1 MFLEFLL
8 SLWISFLRVDW
19 RRRALNIIKFCSNK
33 NIEFR
38 RAYVLQ
44 KINGLKMSQILGE
57 WPNRMDVSCLFD
69 RWNDRS
75 RRNSFCRRWSRT
87 VYLCFL
93 TSISYDASQSLYK
106 HCLPRPRLS
115 RKSNSPQLGCQIAHE
130 KHAGLV
136 SYKNLHVTR
145 VPVSS
150 PVASRIDKRRLIF
163 LIHIVLILC
172 PAELIY

>member
-8 SLWISFLRVDW
+8 SLRISFLRVDCQG
-19 RRRALNIIKFCSNK
+19 RALNIIKFYSNK
-33 NIEFR
+33 N
-38 RAYVLQ
+38 VLQ
-44 KINGLKMSQILGE
+44 KINGLKMTQIPGE
-57 WPNRMDVSCLFD
+57 WPNRMDVRCLFD

-75 RRNSFCRRWSRT
+75 RRNSSCRRWSRT

-93 TSISYDASQSLYK
+93 TSTSYDASQSLYK

-115 RKSNSPQLGCQIAHE
+115 RKSSSPQLGCQIAHE

-136 SYKNLHVTR
+136 SYKNLYVTR

-150 PVASRIDKRRLIF
+150 PVTSRIDKRRLIF
-163 LIHIVLILC
+163 LIHIVLIFA
-172 PAELIY
+172 PPN